1 MGGLLEVCENQSEFY
16 HFEINNEMN
25 RADYFNNEIKPQKV
39 SNYPQRIVPNSSS
52 TRTNYESAQAM
63 HKLCQEITEMNN
75 IFQPN
80 KNDFSYLYNGINT
93 ERKKTVILLI
103 NRGKN
108 EENQNN
114 IQKSCK
120 TQNYNDNNILKAKP
134 PSSIPFNQLNDS
146 FCSSMYIL
154 IIIILEIL
162 I

>member
-1 MGGLLEVCENQSEFY
+1 MGGLLEACENQSESY

-25 RADYFNNEIKPQKV
+25 RANYFHNEIKAQNVSKYPQKII
-39 SNYPQRIVPNSSS
+39 SNSSS
-52 TRTNYESAQAM
+52 ARTNYESAQAM

-75 IFQPN
+75 LVEQN
-80 KNDFSYLYNGINT
+80 QNDFSYLYNGSGT

-108 EENQNN
+108 EKNLNN
-114 IQKSCK
+114 IQKSSS
-120 TQNYNDNNILKAKP
+120 TQNYIDNNILKEKP
-134 PSSIPFNQLNDS
+134 PSSIQLNQLNDS